1 LVLTLAE
8 TDSNK
13 KLRKEYEKTMKRD
26 LAKKVGNM
34 TIIVTEDTY
43 DKALTGF
50 NIGVAGIELGMKVNM
65 FFTSRGTNIMKKSYK
80 PRRARWGES
89 PIGWK
94 ETFIKRRGGTT
105 LAQLMYQAK
114 DMGVEF
120 YACYTSMLSMG
131 IKDEMLLENVK
142 VMRMSEFLG
151 LAVDSDMQLVIG

>member
-1 LVLTLAE
+1 LDE
-8 TDSNK
+8 TDSHK
-13 KLRKEYEKTMKRD
+13 KIRKEYEKTMKRQ
-26 LAKKVGNM
+26 LAKKVGSM

-43 DKALTGF
+43 DKALTAF
-50 NIGVAGIELGMKVNM
+50 NMAVAGIELGMKVNM
-65 FFTSRGTNIMKKSYK
+65 FFTSRGANVMKKSYK

-94 ETFIKRRGGTT
+94 ETFIKRHGGTT

-120 YACYTSMLSMG
+120 YSCYTSMLSMG
-131 IKDEMLLENVK
+131 IKEDTLLENVQ

-151 LAVDSDMQLVIG
+151 VAVDSDIQLVIG